1 MALCSAGEYPAC
13 MIKGP
18 EPLHRPRCRDREVC
32 VSGVLRPVIAVHQV
46 MTTSPV
52 TVRPTTSVGDLLGL
66 FDRYDVNAFPVVDE
80 PGRLLGIV
88 SKLDVLEHFLVHDGS
103 GSALGTL
110 GEERVENLMHPEIVS
125 VDARELLSKAGA
137 VMVAKRLR
145 SLPVVERRDGSV
157 MLVGIL
163 SRGDVLRGFRF
174 QLVEGS
180 QEAVR

>member
-1 MALCSAGEYPAC
+1 
-13 MIKGP
+13 
-18 EPLHRPRCRDREVC
+18 
-32 VSGVLRPVIAVHQV
+32 VIAVHQV